1 MTDAGINGLCLSVI
15 DDRGMKDERVA
26 LCKAIRKLDIRHTK
40 VTNDGMVIAFENL
53 PDLKELLSSLP
64 IQVLAELSVRFP
76 QYSLTLLECCL
87 NYCYYEIGSLWL
99 AAFLCSS
106 KIKKVKIEI
115 QKGITNVELLGL
127 LQLKNL
133 CELSI
138 DGTDD
143 GGEESLTFDGGVAP
157 LLMAFGSKSLT
168 SLKLKNLE
176 MKIDIGVI
184 LETCPLLSTLSL
196 KNINLK
202 QPERFGIRRILPKL
216 KFLCLRGDDE
226 YDPFPSYYLTSLLSS
241 PDLCE
246 VDINYVRALTDQVLF
261 DAASHNQFSK
271 LELLKIALADSD
283 TVTKKGIDL
292 FLKNTN
298 ILKKIILRECDS
310 IKQKDV
316 VEWKSLII
324 TNNWQLVLE
333 IV

>member
-1 MTDAGINGLCLSVI
+1 MCSSVI
-15 DDRGMKDERVA
+15 
-26 LCKAIRKLDIRHTK
+26 K
-40 VTNDGMVIAFENL
+40 VTV
-53 PDLKELLSSLP
+53 EL
-64 IQVLAELSVRFP
+64 E
-76 QYSLTLLECCL
+76 
-87 NYCYYEIGSLWL
+87 
-99 AAFLCSS
+99 
-106 KIKKVKIEI
+106 
-115 QKGITNVELLGL
+115 KGITNMELFGL
-127 LQLKNL
+127 LRLQNFW
-133 CELSI
+133 ELSI
-138 DGTDD
+138 NGVKW
-143 GGEESLTFDGGVAP
+143 EEKITFDGGVAP
-157 LLMAFGSKSLT
+157 LLMAFGTKSLT

-216 KFLCLRGDDE
+216 KFLCLSGDDE
-226 YDPFPSYYLTSLLSS
+226 HDLFPSYYLTSLLSS

-333 IV
+333 IVYPISLNYPMISMIFSEPTKSIVCLIFIYILFNAQSMLQCTNSLSNCQIAVKYILRKIKDISDYETKMHLS

>member
-1 MTDAGINGLCLSVI
+1 MTDAGINGLCLSV
-15 DDRGMKDERVA
+15 DDRGMKDERVGQ
-26 LCKAIRKLDIRHTK
+26 CKAICKLDIRHTK
-40 VTNDGMVIAFENL
+40 VTSDGMVIAFENL
-53 PDLKELLSSLP
+53 PDLKELLSCLP

-87 NYCYYEIGSLWL
+87 NYCYYEIGSLRL

-106 KIKKVKIEI
+106 KINKVKIEL
-115 QKGITNVELLGL
+115 QQGITNVELLGL

-157 LLMAFGSKSLT
+157 LLMAFGTKSLT

>member
-1 MTDAGINGLCLSVI
+1 MCSSV
-15 DDRGMKDERVA
+15 
-26 LCKAIRKLDIRHTK
+26 TK
-40 VTNDGMVIAFENL
+40 VII
-53 PDLKELLSSLP
+53 EL
-64 IQVLAELSVRFP
+64 QE
-76 QYSLTLLECCL
+76 
-87 NYCYYEIGSLWL
+87 
-99 AAFLCSS
+99 
-106 KIKKVKIEI
+106 
-115 QKGITNVELLGL
+115 GITNVELLGL
-127 LQLKNL
+127 LKLKNL
-133 CELSI
+133 CELSMF
-138 DGTDD
+138 GSMDD
-143 GGEESLTFDGGVAP
+143 EEESLTFDGGVAP
-157 LLMAFGSKSLT
+157 LLMAFGTKSLT

-196 KNINLK
+196 KYINLK

-216 KFLCLRGDDE
+216 KFLCLSGDDE
-226 YDPFPSYYLTSLLSS
+226 HDLFPSYYLTSLLSS

-271 LELLKIALADSD
+271 LQLLKIALADSD

-298 ILKKIILRECDS
+298 ILKKIVLRECDS

-316 VEWKSLII
+316 DEWKYLII